1 MAQMR
6 CHFQKNDEYL
16 TPAYAVYP
24 IIKRIKAG
32 SAVWCPFYM
41 ADSPFV
47 RILTE
52 YGFSVTYGHIRTG
65 QDFFT
70 VPVPD
75 CDYIIS
81 NPPYSLKARY

>member
-32 SAVWCPFYM
+32 SAVWCPFDM

-52 YGFSVTYGHIRTG
+52 YGFSVTYGHIPDRPG
-65 QDFFT
+65 FFY
-70 VPVPD
+70 
-75 CDYIIS
+75 CS
-81 NPPYSLKARY
+81 CAGL

>member
-1 MAQMR
+1 MAQIR
-6 CHFQKNDEYL
+6 RHFQKNDEYL

-24 IIKRIKAG
+24 IIKRLKAG
-32 SAVWCPFYM
+32 SAVWCPFDM

-65 QDFFT
+65 QDFLLSLCRT
-70 VPVPD
+70 VITLSAIRHTV
-75 CDYIIS
+75 
-81 NPPYSLKARY
+81 